1 MGALIANDKMSV
13 FTSTAAGGT
22 GANEIGG
29 DQGDTSLGLG
39 TQNHSGPSASIVAP
53 QNEAFHPEERNAG
66 SSTDAMPAGCNSSSV
81 TGGFVAC
88 SEPLLVMPAGLSE
101 GAMEGMGDNDIGSA
115 DWLDITHA
123 LLDTSNEPDHA

>member
-29 DQGDTSLGLG
+29 NQGDASLGLG

-66 SSTDAMPAGCNSSSV
+66 SSTDAMPAG
-81 TGGFVAC
+81 
-88 SEPLLVMPAGLSE
+88 LSE
-101 GAMEGMGDNDIGSA
+101 WAMEGVGDNDIGSA
-115 DWLDITHA
+115 DWLDVTHA
-123 LLDTSNEPDHA
+123 LLDAPNEPDHA